1 MRNDRLAKCTVPHT
15 EFYTRIG
22 LHMGGL
28 QRRTEWNAG
37 SVHNLTRQEEK
48 EEERKCVLLAS
59 QPEHLSPP
67 GKDSDSV
74 VEP

>member
-1 MRNDRLAKCTVPHT
+1 MHPTHRILHT
-15 EFYTRIG
+15 EELVHIG
-22 LHMGGL
+22 GRSEKDRVELL
-28 QRRTEWNAG
+28 G

-67 GKDSDSV
+67 GKDRDSV